1 LNLDLIAAMFFQS
14 PLALSHL
21 FLSSLGTEARLI
33 NLDRIPNDESILVV
47 SNHRSFMDAPLL
59 MTALSQS
66 IRFAC
71 HHYMSQVPVLRETV
85 QALGCFTLEAS
96 HQGQQIFF
104 EQARHF
110 LQMQQMV
117 GIFPEGGQC
126 MVKPTLPYEV
136 APFQRGFAHLALRS
150 PVHRLNI
157 LPVAIISQEESIHPG
172 IPLPLLHFFDPS
184 EPLFEQMGWHPI
196 VIYHKVKVAVGQPY
210 LITPTQR
217 EQYKGKQGKAI
228 VRELTQYCQTEISQL
243 LHQEGCV
250 NVKDQKS
257 GLLFNA

>member
-1 LNLDLIAAMFFQS
+1 MFFQD
-14 PLALSHL
+14 PLGLSHL
-21 FLSSLGTEARLI
+21 FLTSVGTQVNSV
-33 NLDRIPNDESILVV
+33 NLNRVPRDESILVV

-59 MTALSQS
+59 MAALSQS

-85 QALGCFTLEAS
+85 QALGCLPLEAS
-96 HQGQQIFF
+96 HQGQRTFF
-104 EQARHF
+104 EQASCF
-110 LQMQQMV
+110 LRMQNTV

-126 MVKPTLPYEV
+126 MVKPTLPSEV

-150 PVHRLNI
+150 PVPKLNI

-172 IPLPLLHFFDPS
+172 VPLPLLHFFDPS

-217 EQYKGKQGKAI
+217 EQYRGKQGKAI
-228 VRELTQYCQTEISQL
+228 VRELTQYCQAEISQL